1 MSSRA
6 DAAAGAAGVLFLFAA
21 PPAVAF
27 LGLPATGAHVSWAEV
42 LMHLR
47 AFTLPTSVVLSGL
60 AAVVALAWAA
70 YAAATLADLLRLAR
84 GQTPR
89 LAVARLVA
97 ALLAALAAS
106 PTAHAATDE
115 ATAPAPALPQNQSDA
130 TASTDA
136 HGPADLIERHRSVEG
151 FAVDSPHLTPDMR
164 AALAST
170 AELISAY
177 GEPGSAITVTGH
189 TDPTGPAAHN
199 ADLSQRRA
207 QAAASYLQKAV
218 GEGFTITAE
227 GHGPAAPA
235 NGVQDYAAMRRVEVD
250 YRLRP
255 PSASLQA
262 PTPDRRKPPAP
273 QAEQPAAE
281 NHAAL
286 AAATDPAA
294 TTTAVGTALAAG
306 LLGGYTLGRRTRRPT
321 RNAVEEKTPKA
332 SSEPEDGALPKE
344 KESENTGHNA
354 PPPPPNGDSLRL
366 TPDAAVNA
374 SAGVSITGPA
384 AADLLTEL
392 ITRLAAE
399 APGNVIT
406 TRAVLSALGIADH
419 ARPVGATV
427 TPSLQAALVR
437 AEARIIAAHRDAD
450 RPSPGDALPPP
461 TVVVEAPGP
470 DEDRDR
476 LHAVL
481 ASGLD
486 PKPTVVALGDLGR
499 GVHVHAEV
507 ALLRITDAEGAVRE
521 VARGISADNS
531 PPPAPELPAQ
541 DTLSVPPEA
550 GAANASAAG
559 AEAAGEVETGQEAA
573 VEASGGR
580 VRLRLFAPRLGVQAD
595 GLDVAEQ
602 MRSSARSLLALLA
615 IRPSG
620 ATGEEIAELLAP
632 EARPA
637 QARAARNN
645 ALSSARAAIRSALES
660 PDLPVI
666 EFHAGRY
673 RLQPGLFSADLWD
686 FNDAATAANN
696 STGRTALS
704 QRENAVSHYAHELLS
719 DISETW
725 VECERQRCRTAAA
738 QLCVKLAHAHQGEA
752 KAEWFERAC
761 TIDPYNEV
769 VHRYLIEVHAE
780 TGDTDAAHRAYQ
792 RLAQN
797 LKEIG
802 ERPGRQ
808 LREFVERLT
817 SVPPLRA
824 TAAARA
830 GHRSLR

>member
-6 DAAAGAAGVLFLFAA
+6 DAAAGAAGALFLFAA

-27 LGLPATGAHVSWAEV
+27 LGLPPAGAQVSPAEV

-47 AFTLPTSVVLSGL
+47 AFTLPTSMVLSGL
-60 AAVVALAWAA
+60 AAVAALAWAA
-70 YAAATLADLLRLAR
+70 YAAATLADLVRLTR

-130 TASTDA
+130 PASTDA
-136 HGPADLIERHRSVEG
+136 PGPADPIERHRSVEG
-151 FAVDSPHLTPDMR
+151 FAVDSAHLTPDMR

-170 AELISAY
+170 AELISTY
-177 GEPGSAITVTGH
+177 GDPGSAITVTGH

-207 QAAASYLQKAV
+207 QTAASYLQKAV

-250 YRLRP
+250 YQLLP
-255 PSASLQA
+255 PSAPPQT
-262 PTPDRRKPPAP
+262 PTPEKSEQPTPR
-273 QAEQPAAE
+273 AEQPAVE
-281 NHAAL
+281 EHSAL
-286 AAATDPAA
+286 AATADPAA
-294 TTTAVGTALAAG
+294 TTMTVGTALAAS
-306 LLGGYTLGRRTRRPT
+306 LLGGYTLGRRTRRPA
-321 RNAVEEKTPKA
+321 RNAVEEETPEA
-332 SSEPEDGALPKE
+332 SSEPEDEASPREG
-344 KESENTGHNA
+344 ENTGHDA
-354 PPPPPNGDSLRL
+354 PPPSPNGDSLRL

-399 APGNVIT
+399 APGNVIA
-406 TRAVLSALGIADH
+406 TRAVLSALSIADH

-437 AEARIIAAHRDAD
+437 AEARIIAAHRETD

-461 TVVVEAPGP
+461 TIVVEAPGP
-470 DEDRDR
+470 DEDRER
-476 LHAVL
+476 LHALL
-481 ASGLD
+481 ASDLD
-486 PKPTVVALGDLGR
+486 PKPTVIALGDLGC
-499 GVHVHAEV
+499 GVHVHAE
-507 ALLRITDAEGAVRE
+507 ADLLRITDPEGTVREVPSGLASDSSAPPAEEPSADALHTPAEHRGESVPMDGAEAVRE
-521 VARGISADNS
+521 SE
-531 PPPAPELPAQ
+531 P
-541 DTLSVPPEA
+541 
-550 GAANASAAG
+550 
-559 AEAAGEVETGQEAA
+559 
-573 VEASGGR
+573 ASGVPAEPPGDR
-580 VRLRLFAPRLGVQAD
+580 VRLRLFAPRLGVQI
-595 GLDVAEQ
+595 GGTDVAEQ

-645 ALSSARAAIRSALES
+645 ALSSARAVIRSAVES

-673 RLQPGLFSADLWD
+673 RLQPGLFTADLWD
-686 FNDAATAANN
+686 FNDAATAAKN
-696 STGRTALS
+696 STGRTALP
-704 QRENAVSHYAHELLS
+704 QRENAVSHYTHELLS
-719 DISETW
+719 DVSEPW
-725 VECERQRCRTAAA
+725 VECERQRCRTTAA

-752 KAEWFERAC
+752 KTEWFERAC
-761 TIDPYNEV
+761 AIDPYNEV
-769 VHRYLIEVHAE
+769 VHRYLIEAHAE
-780 TGDTDAAHRAYQ
+780 TGDADAAHRAYQ

-797 LKEIG
+797 LREIG

-817 SVPPLRA
+817 SVTPLRA

>member
-6 DAAAGAAGVLFLFAA
+6 DAAAGAAGALFLFAG

-27 LGLPATGAHVSWAEV
+27 LGLPPAGAHVSWAEV

-60 AAVVALAWAA
+60 AAVAALAWAA
-70 YAAATLADLLRLAR
+70 YAAATLADLVRLAR

-106 PTAHAATDE
+106 PAAHAATDE

-130 TASTDA
+130 PASTDA
-136 HGPADLIERHRSVEG
+136 PGPADPIERHRSVEG
-151 FAVDSPHLTPDMR
+151 FAVDSAHLTPDMR

-177 GEPGSAITVTGH
+177 GDPGSAITVTGH

-227 GHGPAAPA
+227 GRGPATPA

-255 PSASLQA
+255 PSASLQE

-332 SSEPEDGALPKE
+332 SSEPKDGALPEE

-437 AEARIIAAHRDAD
+437 AEARIIATHRDAD
-450 RPSPGDALPPP
+450 RPSPGNALPPP
-461 TVVVEAPGP
+461 TVVVEAPRP

-476 LHAVL
+476 LHALL
-481 ASGLD
+481 ASDLD
-486 PKPTVVALGDLGR
+486 PKPTVIALGNLGL
-499 GVHVHAEV
+499 GVHVRAEV

-521 VARGISADNS
+521 VARGIAAEHSS
-531 PPPAPELPAQ
+531 PRTPEPSAQ
-541 DTLSVPPEA
+541 DTLPTPSGGA
-550 GAANASAAG
+550 GAPVDGADAA
-559 AEAAGEVETGQEAA
+559 QEAA
-573 VEASGGR
+573 AEASGDR
-580 VRLRLFAPRLGVQAD
+580 VRLRLFAPRLGVEA
-595 GLDVAEQ
+595 GGTDVAEQ
-602 MRSSARSLLALLA
+602 MRSSARGLLALLA
-615 IRPSG
+615 IRPAG
-620 ATGEEIAELLAP
+620 VTGEEIAELLAP

-673 RLQPGLFSADLWD
+673 RLQPGLFTVDLWD
-686 FNDAATAANN
+686 FNDAATAAKN

-704 QRENAVSHYAHELLS
+704 QRENVVSHYAHELLS
-719 DISETW
+719 DTSETW
-725 VECERQRCRTAAA
+725 VECERQRCRTTAA

-780 TGDTDAAHRAYQ
+780 MGDPDAAHRAYQ

-802 ERPGRQ
+802 ECPGRQ

-817 SVPPLRA
+817 SVTPLRA

-830 GHRSLR
+830 GHRPLR